1 MTRRMDDA
9 VDIGSRLELFVD
21 KLLVGSLRGTSF
33 KLHTPHLAPA
43 AASPIGEL
51 VRRDDA
57 ISRSWGTTVLLEGK
71 RYRAYYSQPE
81 PERFLLGKRKDGTQE
96 AACMTRYAES
106 RDGCEWTF
114 PELGMCEVNGSDR
127 NNVILKYC
135 PPFNGV
141 LASPFLDAN
150 PDASEAAR
158 YKTLAH
164 MRYADMK
171 DWENDR
177 RTWQGGEFLEQQPDS
192 IVGQYALQSSDGLHW
207 ERMRDTA
214 VITDPI
220 AAFDSQNVSFWSEV
234 EERYVCYYRTWRAVH
249 GRRTVRTISRTT
261 SPDYLHWEP
270 PIHMAPNVP
279 GEQLYSNQTHPYF
292 RAPHIYIALPT
303 RCVWGRDRDAI
314 TDILFMAARPG
325 QNRYTRLFTEPLIR
339 PGLDP
344 ERWGHKTNYTAC
356 GVVPTGPAEM
366 SLYHE
371 TAGQRYVLRTDGFIS
386 IHAGPAEGEFV
397 TRPLIF
403 SGRELVLNFS
413 TSAAGWLRVEVIAED
428 GVPQGFALAN
438 SKEIFGD
445 SIERVVSWENGSD
458 VSACAGKP
466 VRLRFVMKE
475 ADLFSMQFRE

>member
-1 MTRRMDDA
+1 MDKPI
-9 VDIGSRLELFVD
+9 DIGSRLELFVD
-21 KLLVGSLRGTSF
+21 KLLVGALRGTSF

-141 LASPFLDAN
+141 LESPFLDAN

-234 EERYVCYYRTWRAVH
+234 EERYVCYYRTWRTLH
-249 GRRTVRTISRTT
+249 GKEKLRTISRTT

-270 PIHMAPNVP
+270 AIDMAPNVP
-279 GEQLYSNQTHPYF
+279 GEQLYTSQTHPYF
-292 RAPHIYIALPT
+292 RAPHIYVALPSRLGPT
-303 RCVWGRDRDAI
+303 GR
-314 TDILFMAARPG
+314 TDIGFMTTRAGA
-325 QNRYTRLFTEPLIR
+325 THFDRLFEEAFIR

-344 ERWGHKTNYTAC
+344 DRWNWKANYVAH

-366 SLYHE
+366 SIYHQS
-371 TAGQRYVLRTDGFIS
+371 TGGRYVLRTDGFIS
-386 IHAGPAEGEFV
+386 IHAGADQGEFV
-397 TRPLIF
+397 TKPLIF
-403 SGRELVLNFS
+403 SGRELVLNYS
-413 TSAAGWLRVEVIAED
+413 TSVMGSVRVEVQSEGSAAP
-428 GVPQGFALAN
+428 GYALGLCLPLV
-438 SKEIFGD
+438 GD
-445 SIERVVSWENGSD
+445 SIEQTVAWTHGTDLGRLS
-458 VSACAGKP
+458 GKP

-475 ADLFSMQFRE
+475 ADLFSMRFRE

>member
-1 MTRRMDDA
+1 MTRRTDVP

-21 KLLVGSLRGTSF
+21 ELLVGSQRGTAF
-33 KLHTPHLAPA
+33 KLHTPVLAPPS
-43 AASPIGEL
+43 ASPLKGGHTTIIREGE
-51 VRRDDA
+51 
-57 ISRSWGTTVLLEGK
+57 
-71 RYRAYYSQPE
+71 RYRAYYRRIDPNHPYAE
-81 PERFLLGKRKDGTQE
+81 FADGTDAE
-96 AACMTRYAES
+96 MTCYAES
-106 RDGCEWTF
+106 EDGIEWTH
-114 PELGMCEVNGSDR
+114 PELGLCEVNGSTR
-127 NNVILKYC
+127 NNVLLARC
-135 PPFNGV
+135 PPFCHGF
-141 LASPFLDAN
+141 APFLDAN
-150 PDASEAAR
+150 PDAAPDAKYKALAGLHPFGAENLKGAAVCDGLHPF
-158 YKTLAH
+158 KSA
-164 MRYADMK
+164 
-171 DWENDR
+171 
-177 RTWQGGEFLEQQPDS
+177 
-192 IVGQYALQSSDGLHW
+192 DGLHW
-207 ERMRDTA
+207 EPLCDKA
-214 VITDPI
+214 VLLDPV
-220 AAFDSQNVSFWSEV
+220 AGFDCLNVSFWSV
-234 EERYVCYYRTWRAVH
+234 EEGCYVSYYRSF
-249 GRRTVRTISRTT
+249 RTLYGGDMIRSISRAT
-261 SPDYLHWEP
+261 SPDYIHWSGP
-270 PIHMAPNVP
+270 VDMLPNLQ
-279 GEQLYSNQTHPYF
+279 GEHLYTNGTHPYF

-397 TRPLIF
+397 TKPLIF

-413 TSAAGWLRVEVIAED
+413 TSAAGSIRVELIGED

-475 ADLFSMQFRE
+475 ADLFSIRFRE